1 MKTEDEKHIQR
12 DKFFLF
18 YTVVFVLGL
27 FLIIQSVD
35 ATIIT
40 DYTDLSTNTTL
51 HIKTDNDLS
60 INYSVLI
67 DNKPLEYT
75 VFHDIIQTG
84 LETGSTHYIIITGDN
99 GLIQEIPI
107 TLEADEVK
115 PFYLK
120 YGIVGLFVISM
131 LLIVLGYLVPML
143 ELIAIPIELIGFI
156 QAIKAESA
164 FITLLFVIMF
174 VISCLIFGKYGK
186 NVIR

>member
-1 MKTEDEKHIQR
+1 MKAENKNEQK

-18 YTVVFVLGL
+18 YTVLFVLGI
-27 FLIIQSVD
+27 FLIIQSVN
-35 ATIIT
+35 AALIT

-51 HIKTDNDLS
+51 HIKTDEDLS

-99 GLIQEIPI
+99 GLMQEIPI
-107 TLEADEVK
+107 TLEADVEK

-120 YGIVGLFVISM
+120 YGIIGLFAISM

-156 QAIKAESA
+156 QAIKTESA

-174 VISCLIFGKYGK
+174 VISCLMFGKYGK
-186 NVIR
+186 NIIR

>member
-1 MKTEDEKHIQR
+1 MKAENIDEQK
-12 DKFFLF
+12 DKNFLF
-18 YTVVFVLGL
+18 YGVLIVFSIFML
-27 FLIIQSVD
+27 IQSVN
-35 ATIIT
+35 AVTIT

-51 HIKTDNDLS
+51 HIKTDEDLS

-75 VFHDIIQTG
+75 VFRDIVQTG
-84 LETGSTHYIIITGDN
+84 LETGSTHYILITGDN
-99 GLIQEIPI
+99 GLLQEISI
-107 TLEADEVK
+107 TLTADEDK

-174 VISCLIFGKYGK
+174 VISCLMFGKYGK
-186 NVIR
+186 NIIR

>member
-1 MKTEDEKHIQR
+1 MKAENKQK
-12 DKFFLF
+12 DKNFLF
-18 YTVVFVLGL
+18 YSVLVVFSIFML
-27 FLIIQSVD
+27 IQSVN
-35 ATIIT
+35 AVTIT

-51 HIKTDNDLS
+51 HIKTDEDLS

-75 VFHDIIQTG
+75 VFYDIIQTG

-99 GLIQEIPI
+99 GLMQEIPI
-107 TLEADEVK
+107 TLEADEEK

-120 YGIVGLFVISM
+120 YGIIGLFVLSM

-156 QAIKAESA
+156 QAIKTESA

-174 VISCLIFGKYGK
+174 VISCLMFGKYGK
-186 NVIR
+186 NIIR